1 MSDLI
6 ASLLS
11 ARVPSRSNA
20 ISVIMLT
27 EIGGDN
33 YETDDMN
40 DRRVL

>member
-11 ARVPSRSNA
+11 TRMLSRSNA

-27 EIGGDN
+27 KIGREN
-33 YETDDMN
+33 YETDDMD